1 MLQRK
6 PIALIGLFGLFALFN
21 IAINFVPLVGQVL
34 SAGSLPLMSLGF
46 MLAAHQVLQAQTP
59 TASVFLQPLRLTPE
73 RRRAQ
78 LLLGLACA
86 LSLMAAGALSLL
98 VDGGALLTLLEMRQS
113 GQSDAAIEAAMAAN
127 PMLFFGGLLRMVLLM
142 AVLVPFTLA
151 PALIHWGGQ
160 GVMQSLFSSVLGLW
174 RNKGAFVTYFAG
186 WFAVA
191 IGLSVLM
198 QLLLALVR
206 AERRLAAED
215 DHPFLVRVVGV
226 KGPLLVPRLD
236 LVHAR
241 ADQLGVGV
249 RADPG
254 VLEAPALA
262 LFQQDARGFARQKLG
277 ISERG
282 GDGLPTRAHLAQR
295 LLGRGALQQQLLAL
309 AFVFFDLLL
318 QRLHVCHALRFAA
331 QPVAERVGVARRLR
345 QGRQRQAQLERLALR
360 ICRELLT
367 FA

>member
-1 MLQRK
+1 MILHLQSVPPRNGLLWVRHGLKVLQRK

-21 IAINFVPLVGQVL
+21 IAINFVPLIGQVL

-174 RNKGAFVTYFAG
+174 RNKGAYALFG
-186 WFAVA
+186 VA
-191 IGLSVLM
+191 WIGLSFAGLIVLTLFAV
-198 QLLLALVR
+198 LLGQPGLAQVLAVPLVM
-206 AERRLAAED
+206 
-215 DHPFLVRVVGV
+215 
-226 KGPLLVPRLD
+226 
-236 LVHAR
+236 
-241 ADQLGVGV
+241 
-249 RADPG
+249 
-254 VLEAPALA
+254 ALA
-262 LFQQDARGFARQKLG
+262 
-277 ISERG
+277 
-282 GDGLPTRAHLAQR
+282 TAQFCSMY
-295 LLGRGALQQQLLAL
+295 
-309 AFVFFDLLL
+309 FVFIDCFMFGAPRDL
-318 QRLHVCHALRFAA
+318 
-331 QPVAERVGVARRLR
+331 PESPGTP
-345 QGRQRQAQLERLALR
+345 G
-360 ICRELLT
+360 T
-367 FA
+367 PS